1 MSDVSAYLDQVRTH
15 LHLDPL
21 TERRVISELATHFQE
36 KLSDLR
42 SGGLAEEEASREAI
56 ASFGQPKTI
65 ARLMYEAFGRGSWI
79 DALIGCQPHLVV
91 AALFAT
97 HLWRHPL
104 LLSAAFL
111 PITVVTLLAWRRG
124 AANWL
129 YSWTGYALLPL
140 LIVTY
145 FSVEPVARTVS
156 FLVGGSGAPAPF
168 WHLAGLATFFT
179 FTLWLVVS
187 ATVRAAKRDWI
198 LVSLMLLPLPVLV
211 VWIASVSRTDD
222 FLAALMRGL
231 EARLSQWDGAMAFF
245 CATLAAATAL
255 FMRVRRRSL
264 KAGAI
269 MAVGIVGGALAVSS
283 IQGGLGLFGL
293 LAVAACF
300 MLFLVC
306 PFALHAYLEREGRPK
321 EA

>member
-168 WHLAGLATFFT
+168 WHLAGLAAFFT

-231 EARLSQWDGAMAFF
+231 EARLSQWDEAMAFF

>member
-1 MSDVSAYLDQVRTH
+1 VSDVSAYLDQVRTH

-42 SGGLAEEEASREAI
+42 DSGLAEEQASCVAI
-56 ASFGQPKTI
+56 ASFGEPKTI
-65 ARLMYEAFGRGSWI
+65 ARLMYEAYGRGSWI

-111 PITVVTLLAWRRG
+111 PIVVITLLAWRRE
-124 AANWL
+124 APSWL
-129 YSWTGYALLPL
+129 YSWMGYALLPL

-145 FSVEPVARTVS
+145 FSVDPVARTIS
-156 FLVGGSGAPAPF
+156 FLVGGSGEPAPF
-168 WHLAGLATFFT
+168 WHLAGLVGFFA
-179 FTLWLVVS
+179 FTLWLVAS
-187 ATVRAAKRDWI
+187 ATVRVAKRDWI
-198 LVSLMLLPLPVLV
+198 PVSLMLLPLPVLV
-211 VWIASVSRTDD
+211 VWIASVSQTDD
-222 FLAALMRGL
+222 FFATLMRGL
-231 EARLSQWDGAMAFF
+231 EARLSQWDQAMACF
-245 CATLAAATAL
+245 CVTLAVATAL
-255 FMRVRRRSL
+255 FLRLRRRSL

-283 IQGGLGLFGL
+283 IQGGLDLFGL

-300 MLFLVC
+300 LLFLVC
-306 PFALHAYLEREGRPK
+306 PFALHTYLEREGRPK

>member
-1 MSDVSAYLDQVRTH
+1 MSDVGAYLDQVRTH

-42 SGGLAEEEASREAI
+42 SSGLAEEEASREAI

-65 ARLMYEAFGRGSWI
+65 ARLMYEAYGRGSWI

-124 AANWL
+124 ATNWL

-140 LIVTY
+140 FIVTY
-145 FSVEPVARTVS
+145 FSVEPIARTVS
-156 FLVGGSGAPAPF
+156 FLVGGSGVPAPF
-168 WHLAGLATFFT
+168 WHLAGLVTFFT

-187 ATVRAAKRDWI
+187 ATVQVAKRDWI

-222 FLAALMRGL
+222 FLVSLLRGL
-231 EARLSQWDGAMAFF
+231 EARLGQWDQAMAFF
-245 CATLAAATAL
+245 CATLAMATAL

-283 IQGGLGLFGL
+283 IQGGLGLFGF

>member
-1 MSDVSAYLDQVRTH
+1 MSDVGVYLDQVRLH

-36 KLSDLR
+36 KVSDLQT
-42 SGGLAEEEASREAI
+42 SGLAEEEASREAI
-56 ASFGQPKTI
+56 TSFGEPKTI
-65 ARLMYEAFGRGSWI
+65 ARLMYEAYGRGSWI
-79 DALIGCQPHLVV
+79 DALIGCQPHLVA

-104 LLSAAFL
+104 LLFAAFL
-111 PITVVTLLAWRRG
+111 PITIITLMAWRRG
-124 AANWL
+124 ASNWL

-145 FSVEPVARTVS
+145 FSVEPVARTVY
-156 FLVGGSGAPAPF
+156 FLVGGGGVPASF
-168 WHLAGLATFFT
+168 WHLAGVAGFFT
-179 FTLWLVVS
+179 LTLWLVVS
-187 ATVRAAKRDWI
+187 ATARAAKRDWI

-211 VWIASVSRTDD
+211 VWIASVSQTDD
-222 FLAALMRGL
+222 FFVALMRGL
-231 EARLSQWDGAMAFF
+231 EARLSQWDEAMAYF
-245 CATLAAATAL
+245 CVTLAVVTVL
-255 FMRVRRRSL
+255 FLRLRRRSL

-300 MLFLVC
+300 LAFLFC
-306 PFALHAYLEREGRPK
+306 PFVLHAYFEREGRPK